1 MNTSLKQAPVGK
13 DRIREGQRLLG
24 LYRTGRASI
33 ERRIT
38 EDEKFW
44 NSRHECTP
52 ISSSSDMPSPASAW
66 MFSVIVNKHADM
78 LENIPTPICLA
89 REESDEQAAD
99 TLNSVL
105 PVIYDRLSFTQVY
118 SDAMYDKLKHGTAV
132 YGVFWDPCAENG
144 IGDIEV
150 KRVDLLNLYWE
161 PGIREIQDSSNIFYV
176 SLMDR
181 EALLE
186 KYPQAADSNAA
197 GSTSFG
203 FLSNNESGK
212 SVIIDW
218 YYKKKV
224 GTKNVLHYIKFTGDT
239 LLYASENDP
248 ESELGFYAHGMYPFV
263 FDVLYRESDSPCGYG
278 LISITKGTQNYID
291 RLDENIIERSIMAS
305 KPRYM
310 IKKNVGL
317 DKDEFL
323 DWNNPIIEVD
333 GDLTEERLKAITL
346 PSLDESVITVRD
358 SKINEMREIASNK
371 TVNYGETSGNI
382 TSGVAIAAL
391 QEAGNKVSRD
401 IISGSWNAFISV
413 TRLVIE
419 LIREFYTEER
429 CFRITRP
436 NEEAYSYIT
445 FSGRDIGEKKLD
457 LGGMTLYRLPIFDIE
472 VRAGKSSAFSRLAQ
486 NETVINLYKL
496 GLFKPENARE
506 AVTVLDALELEGKSR
521 ILDNIKENLA
531 SANESGTS
539 RTEAEGSSR
548 GIGACKKLSQGF
560 HSASKLNE
568 GGDHI

>member
-1 MNTSLKQAPVGK
+1 MNNSLKQAPVGK
-13 DRIREGQRLLG
+13 DRLREGIRLLG
-24 LYRTGRASI
+24 LYKNGRASV

-89 REESDEQAAD
+89 REESDECAAD

-144 IGDIEV
+144 IGDIEI
-150 KRVDLLNLYWE
+150 KRIDLLNLYWE
-161 PGIREIQDSSNIFYV
+161 PGIRELQDSSNIFYV

-186 KYPQAADSNAA
+186 KYPQAADSSAA
-197 GSTSFG
+197 GSASVG
-203 FLSNNESGK
+203 FLSSNESGK
-212 SVIIDW
+212 SVIVDW
-218 YYKKKV
+218 YYKKKI
-224 GTKNVLHYIKFTGDT
+224 GTRSVLHYIKFTGDT

-248 ESELGFYAHGMYPFV
+248 ECELGFYAHGMYPFV

-278 LISITKGTQNYID
+278 LISITKGTQKYID

-317 DKDEFL
+317 DKNEFL
-323 DWNNPIIEVD
+323 DWNNPLVEVE

-358 SKINEMREIASNK
+358 SKINEMREVASNRA
-371 TVNYGETSGNI
+371 VNYGETSQNL

-391 QEAGNKVSRD
+391 QEAGSKVSND
-401 IISGSWNAFISV
+401 IISGSWNAFMLV

-419 LIREFYTEER
+419 LLREFYTEER

-436 NEEAYSYIT
+436 NEEAYSYIS
-445 FSGRDIGEKKLD
+445 FSGRDIGEKKLE
-457 LGGMTLYRLPIFDIE
+457 LGGMTLYRLPVFDIE

-496 GLFKPENARE
+496 GLFKPENAYE
-506 AVTVLDALELEGKSR
+506 AMTVLDALELEGKSR
-521 ILDNIKENLA
+521 MLDNIKKNLA
-531 SANESGTS
+531 SMGISEGNETPSDS
-539 RTEAEGSSR
+539 SSR
-548 GIGACKKLSQGF
+548 GIGATSKLSQAV
-560 HSASKLNE
+560 HSASKLYD
-568 GGDHI
+568 GGGHI